1 MNGAAYLHTHEQL
14 CRALREAEAGT
25 DAGALDA
32 ALAAL
37 DAFVASLMTD
47 PRKLRALAVA
57 SRAAA
62 ADVLDRAQAIDLP
75 RSVLDPV
82 HDVAFAR
89 LWLASLS
96 DSQLRLLAATMADES
111 RRRAPPEISY
121 AAAPRGAYRR
131 MRPALSW

>member
-14 CRALREAEAGT
+14 RRALREAEAGT
-25 DAGALDA
+25 DAALLDA

-37 DAFVASLMTD
+37 DAFVAGLMTD
-47 PRKLRALAVA
+47 PRKLRALAAV

-62 ADVLDRAQAIDLP
+62 ADVLDRAQEIDLP

-89 LWLASLS
+89 LWLAS
-96 DSQLRLLAATMADES
+96 RLARAA
-111 RRRAPPEISY
+111 
-121 AAAPRGAYRR
+121 
-131 MRPALSW
+131 RPG